1 MKKIFALAIVSLSMA
16 SCSTCYECSEEVIIS
31 SGNTPVDTQLV
42 LDELCT
48 ADQSEIVERESE
60 GATCESI

>member
-16 SCSTCYECSEEVIIS
+16 SCSSCYECSEEVIIS

-42 LDELCT
+42 SDELCT
-48 ADQSEIVERESE
+48 ADQSEIAERESE